1 MPSVTAQYLLNKIIL
16 DKIQE
21 VILNAGSSSSLELYQ
36 KFHGEKKPDKFHA
49 YEVKNLVVEEE
60 REI

>member
-1 MPSVTAQYLLNKIIL
+1 M
-16 DKIQE
+16 QE
-21 VILNAGSSSSLELYQ
+21 VLHHLSCIRNFMV
-36 KFHGEKKPDKFHA
+36 KKKPDKFHA